1 MQGCGKVIIVRWL
14 RRQLRFLQQN
24 ISEKR
29 LIDREISNDAA
40 QATVRR
46 IFWTAPVMAVGTS
59 LAALGFW
66 LQEGAAEGTEAL
78 WRALIIRANSAT
90 SIITICFWLLAW
102 FLRRRGAGPSIQKA
116 LIYAAVAFVLASG
129 LVISLVDHLVV
140 PGITPFLLC
149 VTIVGTFYY
158 LPPRTALIV
167 FVAAFLAFRG
177 AFLSLDTVS
186 ETVLSSTLVNGRIA
200 CAIGFAL
207 SIVNWQHFRRSKLQ
221 EQTIAKQQNILTRMA
236 YHDSLT
242 DLPNRRFLDELV
254 GEEVERVKN
263 RQRESCLIMCDV
275 DNFKAVNDT
284 YGHLCGDDLLR
295 QFSQLVRE
303 SVGSRNTL
311 VRLGGE
317 EFVILVPG
325 STLAEAAE
333 LADLLRETVSGH
345 SFALGQD
352 NTIHITASFGV
363 AALQGTEGI
372 RDYYLQADQALY
384 RAKEAGKNCVAVAG
398 GPRAGTVVG

>member
-1 MQGCGKVIIVRWL
+1 
-14 RRQLRFLQQN
+14 
-24 ISEKR
+24 
-29 LIDREISNDAA
+29 
-40 QATVRR
+40 
-46 IFWTAPVMAVGTS
+46 MAVAPS
-59 LAALGFW
+59 LAALGFGSRKE
-66 LQEGAAEGTEAL
+66 LRRGPRHCG
-78 WRALIIRANSAT
+78 ALIIRANSAT
-90 SIITICFWLLAW
+90 SIITICFGWPGFTA
-102 FLRRRGAGPSIQKA
+102 AGWPVHPEG
-116 LIYAAVAFVLASG
+116 LIYAVAFVLASG
-129 LVISLVDHLVV
+129 LGSAQDHLVV

-221 EQTIAKQQNILTRMA
+221 EQTIAEQQNILTRMA

-311 VRLGGE
+311 VRLGARS
-317 EFVILVPG
+317 L
-325 STLAEAAE
+325 
-333 LADLLRETVSGH
+333 
-345 SFALGQD
+345 
-352 NTIHITASFGV
+352 
-363 AALQGTEGI
+363 
-372 RDYYLQADQALY
+372 
-384 RAKEAGKNCVAVAG
+384 
-398 GPRAGTVVG
+398 

>member
-1 MQGCGKVIIVRWL
+1 M
-14 RRQLRFLQQN
+14 
-24 ISEKR
+24 
-29 LIDREISNDAA
+29 
-40 QATVRR
+40 
-46 IFWTAPVMAVGTS
+46 
-59 LAALGFW
+59 
-66 LQEGAAEGTEAL
+66 
-78 WRALIIRANSAT
+78 
-90 SIITICFWLLAW
+90 
-102 FLRRRGAGPSIQKA
+102 
-116 LIYAAVAFVLASG
+116 
-129 LVISLVDHLVV
+129 VV
-140 PGITPFLLC
+140 PGITRFCFVLPLSAPFTICLPHCPDRLC
-149 VTIVGTFYY
+149 YCLSGFSRGLPVTGHRF
-158 LPPRTALIV
+158 
-167 FVAAFLAFRG
+167 
-177 AFLSLDTVS
+177 

-345 SFALGQD
+345 SFALARTTPFTSLPALGWPPCRERKESA
-352 NTIHITASFGV
+352 TITCR
-363 AALQGTEGI
+363 QI
-372 RDYYLQADQALY
+372 RPST
-384 RAKEAGKNCVAVAG
+384 
-398 GPRAGTVVG
+398 GPRKQGRTV